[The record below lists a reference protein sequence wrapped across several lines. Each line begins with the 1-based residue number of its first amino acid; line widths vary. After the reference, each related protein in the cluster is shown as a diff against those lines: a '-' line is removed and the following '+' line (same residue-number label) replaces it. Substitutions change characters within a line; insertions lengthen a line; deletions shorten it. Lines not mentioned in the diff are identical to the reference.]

1 MVRITNSPDITL
13 AVYHGLKAT
22 NQTKLNKTILACLK
36 GSKWG
41 YTELSDFI
49 LSVRHSDILSFRHQ
63 FSFNILRMNRL
74 NETKFCMHI
83 IIDRS
88 TLGFSKI
95 CNFENKW
102 TEFNQYLIRIII
114 DKIYVGIV
122 NYCFS
127 QSCNRDTTLDSRQDL
142 VFTQYL

>member
-1 MVRITNSPDITL
+1 MVRITYSPDITL

-22 NQTKLNKTILACLK
+22 NQTKLNKTILTCLK

-88 TLGFSKI
+88 TFGL
-95 CNFENKW
+95 
-102 TEFNQYLIRIII
+102 
-114 DKIYVGIV
+114 
-122 NYCFS
+122 
-127 QSCNRDTTLDSRQDL
+127 
-142 VFTQYL
+142 